1 MMASLRPK
9 LTFVSFFMFFFCTFP
24 IPHAGKVGGN
34 TCQPDENLKI
44 PVLSSK
50 VVTDVVAER
59 LIALSMWEMQIN
71 FGNTCTWTNKQYS
84 IFII

>member
-1 MMASLRPK
+1 MYVRPK
-9 LTFVSFFMFFFCTFP
+9 LTFVSFFMFFCTFP
-24 IPHAGKVGGN
+24 LPHSGKVSGN
-34 TCQPDENLKI
+34 TCQQDENLKI

-59 LIALSMWEMQIN
+59 LISLSMWQMQIN
-71 FGNTCTWTNKQYS
+71 YGNNCTWTNAYS

>member
-1 MMASLRPK
+1 MASLRPK
-9 LTFVSFFMFFFCTFP
+9 LTFVSFFYVFFCTFP

-50 VVTDVVAER
+50 VVTDVVAKR
-59 LIALSMWEMQIN
+59 LVALAMWEMQIN
-71 FGNTCTWTNKQYS
+71 FGNTDLNTRFFQPKC
-84 IFII
+84 